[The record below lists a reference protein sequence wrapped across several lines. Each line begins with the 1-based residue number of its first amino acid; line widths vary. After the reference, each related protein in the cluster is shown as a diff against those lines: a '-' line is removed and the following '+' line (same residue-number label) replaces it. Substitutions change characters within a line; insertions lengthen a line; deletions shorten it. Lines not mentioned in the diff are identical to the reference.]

1 MFLFLTR
8 HFAGRRAEAFV
19 GDAIAS
25 LAASPSDGLSATAS
39 SLWPTPVSARRPR
52 SFLVPPHDP
61 TFVQLRDI
69 AGPLIRAKV
78 QRLIAKAGLH
88 QQDHLDLM
96 QEVWTRL
103 WPRLRAYDPHKG
115 QLQGFLA
122 TTIDRIVANL
132 LRDRFAAKRDFRR
145 LVSLQQR
152 VRTEEG
158 SVELGQTLC
167 SPKQD
172 AGQERADLA
181 LDVADAIA
189 QLPEDKRELVQLLQ
203 HQNLTEIAR
212 RLGVPRSPLQGRIR
226 QVWQLFDH
234 AGLREYL

>member
-1 MFLFLTR
+1 M
-8 HFAGRRAEAFV
+8 
-19 GDAIAS
+19 
-25 LAASPSDGLSATAS
+25 
-39 SLWPTPVSARRPR
+39 
-52 SFLVPPHDP
+52 PPHNP
-61 TFVQLRDI
+61 ILAQLREI
-69 AGPLIRAKV
+69 VTPLIRSKV

-103 WPRLRAYDPHKG
+103 WPCLSSYDPNKG
-115 QLQGFLA
+115 QLQGFLS
-122 TTIDRIVANL
+122 TVIDRIVANL

-167 SPKQD
+167 SPKQG

-212 RLGVPRSPLQGRIR
+212 LFGVPRSTLQSRLR
-226 QVWQLFDH
+226 QLRELFDH